1 MFLFRRPEIIF
12 ASYCRINYFHC
23 LNMRRGFP
31 LIIFY
36 MLLKI
41 ASAQTEPQFT
51 QYMYNKYLF
60 NPAYAGS
67 ADGVDLSALYRNQ
80 YVGLTTR
87 PVSTEGFNANM
98 PVAAASSGIGIT
110 CINDN
115 IGYQRSTY
123 VALNYDYRKNFSWG
137 KMGIGLGA
145 GLVQTSLNGAELT
158 APEGNYSPG
167 IINHNDPN
175 LPNTMQNGI
184 APDISAGIYFN
195 NDRYFASAAIN
206 HIALASAKINTP
218 AGSVDLN
225 FARNLSLMGGYD
237 IKLGKK
243 LSFMPSALVET
254 DFKQVQANLSGTF
267 TIIDNILAGISF
279 RGYNK
284 NTIDALSLIF
294 GFRYRGLQFVYSYD
308 ANLSYLTNFNS
319 GSHELSVNYVIGLKK
334 KENRGY
340 YYHNPRFD

>member
-1 MFLFRRPEIIF
+1 MRKGLPIIILYLFF
-12 ASYCRINYFHC
+12 
-23 LNMRRGFP
+23 
-31 LIIFY
+31 
-36 MLLKI
+36 KT

-67 ADGVDLSALYRNQ
+67 ADGVDLSALYRDQ

-87 PVSTEGFNANM
+87 AVATEGFNANM
-98 PVAAASSGIGIT
+98 PLAMASSGIGIT
-110 CINDN
+110 AINDN

-123 VALNYDYRKNFSWG
+123 VSLDYDYRKNFTWG
-137 KMGIGLGA
+137 KMGIGIGA
-145 GLVQTSLNGAELT
+145 GIVQTSLNGAELT
-158 APEGNYSPG
+158 TPMGTYSPG
-167 IINHNDPN
+167 VVDQNDPHV
-175 LPNTMQNGI
+175 PNTMQNGM
-184 APDISAGIYFN
+184 APDLSAGIYFN
-195 NDRYFASAAIN
+195 SSRYFASAAIN
-206 HIALASAKINTP
+206 HIEFASAKINTP

-225 FARNLSLMGGYD
+225 FARNFCVMGGYD
-237 IKLGKK
+237 IALGKK

-254 DFKQVQANLSGTF
+254 DFKQVQANVSGTF

-294 GFRYRGLQFVYSYD
+294 GFRYKGFQFVYSYD

-340 YYHNPRFD
+340 FYHNPRFD

>member
-1 MFLFRRPEIIF
+1 M
-12 ASYCRINYFHC
+12 RIGV
-23 LNMRRGFP
+23 LLGFMYI
-31 LIIFY
+31 LAIT
-36 MLLKI
+36 

-98 PVAAASSGIGIT
+98 PIAAASSGIGIT
-110 CINDN
+110 AINDN

-123 VALNYDYRKNFSWG
+123 VALNYDYRKNFKWG
-137 KMGIGLGA
+137 KMGIGIGA
-145 GLVQTSLNGAELT
+145 GIIQTSLNGAELQ
-158 APEGNYSPG
+158 APEGIYSQG
-167 IINHNDPN
+167 SVNHNDPN
-175 LPNTMQNGI
+175 LPTTMQNGV
-184 APDISAGIYFN
+184 APDLSAGIYFN
-195 NDRYFASAAIN
+195 NERFFASAAIN
-206 HIALASAKINTP
+206 HIAFASAKINTP
-218 AGSVDLN
+218 AGGVDLN
-225 FARNLSLMGGYD
+225 FARNLSFMGGYD
-237 IKLGKK
+237 IALGKK

-254 DFKQVQANLSGTF
+254 DLKQVQANVSGTF
-267 TIIDNILAGISF
+267 TIIDNILAGIAF

-294 GFRYRGLQFVYSYD
+294 GFRYKGLQFVYSYD

-340 YYHNPRFD
+340 FYHNPRFD

>member
-1 MFLFRRPEIIF
+1 MRKSILVII
-12 ASYCRINYFHC
+12 SC
-23 LNMRRGFP
+23 
-31 LIIFY
+31 IFF
-36 MLLKI
+36 KV
-41 ASAQTEPQFT
+41 ACAQSEPQFT

-67 ADGVDLSALYRNQ
+67 ADGIDMSALYRNQ

-87 PVSTEGFNANM
+87 PISTEGFNVNM

-110 CINDN
+110 AINDN
-115 IGYQRSTY
+115 IGFQRSTY
-123 VALNYDYRKNFSWG
+123 VAINYDYRKNFNWG
-137 KMGIGLGA
+137 KMGIGIGA
-145 GLVQTSLNGAELT
+145 GIIQSSLNGAELQ
-158 APEGNYSPG
+158 APEGTYSPG
-167 IINHNDPN
+167 VVNHNDPN

-184 APDISAGIYFN
+184 APDLSFGVYFN
-195 NDRYFASAAIN
+195 NDKYFAGASIN
-206 HIALASAKINTP
+206 HIAFASAKISTP

-225 FARNLSLMGGYD
+225 FARNLFLMGGYD
-237 IKLGKK
+237 FNLGKK
-243 LSFMPSALVET
+243 LRLMPSAIIKT
-254 DFKQVQANLSGTF
+254 DFKQIQVDLGGNF

-319 GSHELSVNYVIGLKK
+319 GSHELSVNYIIGLKK

-340 YYHNPRFD
+340 FYHNPRFD

>member
-1 MFLFRRPEIIF
+1 
-12 ASYCRINYFHC
+12 
-23 LNMRRGFP
+23 MRKG
-31 LIIFY
+31 
-36 MLLKI
+36 LLVLLCYI
-41 ASAQTEPQFT
+41 AVLRAWAQSEPQFT

-67 ADGVDLSALYRNQ
+67 ADGVDMSLLYRNQ

-87 PVSTEGFNANM
+87 PIATEGFNVNT
-98 PVAAASSGIGIT
+98 PIVVASSGIGIT
-110 CINDN
+110 AINDM

-123 VALNYDYRKNFSWG
+123 VALNYDYRKNFTWG
-137 KMGIGLGA
+137 KMGIGIGA
-145 GLVQTSLNGAELT
+145 GIIQSSLDGTQLQ
-158 APEGNYSPG
+158 APEGIYSTG
-167 IINHNDPN
+167 IVNHNDPN

-184 APDISAGIYFN
+184 APDLSFGLYFN
-195 NDRYFASAAIN
+195 NDKYFAGASIN

-225 FARNLSLMGGYD
+225 FARNLFLMGGYD
-237 IKLGKK
+237 FSLGKK
-243 LSFMPSALVET
+243 LKLMPSAIFKT
-254 DFKQVQANLSGTF
+254 DFKQVQVDLGGTF
-267 TIIDNILAGISF
+267 TIIDNILAGITF

-294 GFRYRGLQFVYSYD
+294 GFRYRGFQFVYSYD

-334 KENRGY
+334 KENRGFL
-340 YYHNPRFD
+340 YHNPRFD